1 MSSVVSCCVLFCR
14 VWHIYFLPDPL
25 RECLL
30 FPILAAIPVATPAP
44 IISEAIK
51 GSLCSVSSF
60 SWLFVISFKSAK
72 FKRKILTRSWTV
84 LLIVTD
90 HKVCITVNTFS
101 LFSSQFRSTFGG
113 VAMERNTY
121 ELKIILYRKLVI
133 RLLRFKF
140 TYSVQPQGICN
151 QQKWFSDICFIMHR
165 LKFKPEFNKWLILRY
180 I

>member
-1 MSSVVSCCVLFCR
+1 MLCSFLQSVT
-14 VWHIYFLPDPL
+14 IYFLPDPL

-72 FKRKILTRSWTV
+72 FKRK
-84 LLIVTD
+84 VTD

-121 ELKIILYRKLVI
+121 ELKIILYRKLMLSACYASNSLIQFNHKGFVI
-133 RLLRFKF
+133 SRNDLA
-140 TYSVQPQGICN
+140 TYVSSCT
-151 QQKWFSDICFIMHR
+151 D
-165 LKFKPEFNKWLILRY
+165 
-180 I
+180 